1 MSKCP
6 SSRSPHDVR
15 KARVRK
21 HRNDNVPRGVV
32 AEEVDA
38 SERILDKHYD
48 RASRR
53 EKGSRRR
60 EFIDRE

>member
-1 MSKCP
+1 MSTCP

-15 KARVRK
+15 KARVTK
-21 HRNDNVPRGVV
+21 YRNDNVPRGIV

-53 EKGSRRR
+53 QKGSRRW
-60 EFIDRE
+60 EFIDRK